1 MNKQSIFIAVA
12 AVLLLGLAAWFIWP
26 WCKGREQNA
35 TAPLIKQQPEIR
47 EITSTGYGYRK
58 EGAIRQALALAKAQM
73 YGCLLYTSPS
83 PRDLSTSRMPSSA

>member
-47 EITSTGYGYRK
+47 GNNLYRIWIQ
-58 EGAIRQALALAKAQM
+58 ERGR
-73 YGCLLYTSPS
+73 YPPS
-83 PRDLSTSRMPSSA
+83 LGSG